1 MLEDLT
7 NVNHSNE
14 VAYGPGFR
22 PRTSQMFNISGDLQT
37 QATIEEVKTMKQWK
51 HTEDARHTGLTNDVL
66 LTSRRGRTTQMTSCA

>member
-1 MLEDLT
+1 MKILKSGKHGFGLIPRLYPFNLT
-7 NVNHSNE
+7 HF
-14 VAYGPGFR
+14 YR
-22 PRTSQMFNISGDLQT
+22 I